1 MKKPQEVFRRSGA
14 LLLVLGLAGCSSA
27 RVYSTDSRPRL
38 KEIRV
43 DGKTD
48 DWLGSLSIIE
58 DGNAS
63 VGFLNDRENL
73 YICLLLEEELLEAQ
87 AMRQGL
93 TVWFDPK
100 GGKEKWLGIRYP
112 LGRTLGEKSERPQG
126 EPGLPPSEGFPEEA
140 MSALEILRSPKG
152 EPQKME
158 IADVRGIEITAVPSR
173 GLFVYELK
181 IPLSQTESNLIALEA
196 QPGQTVGIGFE
207 IPKLDRGQMPGR
219 PSEGMPGGGGRP
231 PMGGVP
237 GAGGGGRPGGMRGGG
252 PGGGMMEQM
261 PEGLK
266 IWALVRL
273 SSGRDDQ
280 PTVLLSASTGEAAM
294 R

>member
-27 RVYSTDSRPRL
+27 RIYSTDSLPRT
-38 KEIRV
+38 KEIKV
-43 DGKTD
+43 DGRTD

-58 DGNAS
+58 DGNVS

-73 YICLLLEEELLEAQ
+73 YICLMLEEDFLQ
-87 AMRQGL
+87 GQVMRQGL

-100 GGKEKWLGIRYP
+100 GGKEKSLGLRYP
-112 LGRTLGEKSERPQG
+112 LGRPLGEKGEGPRG
-126 EPGLPPSEGFPEEA
+126 EPGPPPSEGSPEEV
-140 MSALEILRSPKG
+140 MSALEIIRSPKG

-158 IADVRGIEITAVPSR
+158 ISDIPGIEISVAPTR

-181 IPLSQTESNLIALEA
+181 IPLAQTESKLVALGV

-207 IPKLDRGQMPGR
+207 IPQLDRDQMSGR
-219 PSEGMPGGGGRP
+219 PSEGTPGGGGRP

-280 PTVLLSASTGEAAM
+280 PTVLLSASTGAD
-294 R
+294 

>member
-27 RVYSTDSRPRL
+27 RIYSTDSLPRT
-38 KEIRV
+38 KEIKV

-58 DGNAS
+58 DGNVS

-73 YICLLLEEELLEAQ
+73 YVCLLLEEDFLQ
-87 AMRQGL
+87 GQVMRQGL

-100 GGKEKWLGIRYP
+100 GGKEKSLGLRYP
-112 LGRTLGEKSERPQG
+112 LGRPLGEKGEGPRG
-126 EPGLPPSEGFPEEA
+126 EPGPPPSEGSPEEV
-140 MSALEILRSPKG
+140 MSALEIIRSPKG

-158 IADVRGIEITAVPSR
+158 ISDIPGIEISVAPTR

-181 IPLSQTESNLIALEA
+181 IPLTQTESNLVALGA
-196 QPGQTVGIGFE
+196 PPGQTVGIGFE
-207 IPKLDRGQMPGR
+207 IPKLDRGQMSGR
-219 PSEGMPGGGGRP
+219 PAEGMPGGGGRP

-266 IWALVRL
+266 VWTLVRL

-280 PTVLLSASTGEAAM
+280 PTVLLSASTRAD
-294 R
+294 

>member
-1 MKKPQEVFRRSGA
+1 MRIPREICRTSGV
-14 LLLVLGLAGCSSA
+14 LFLVLCLAGCSSA

-38 KEIRV
+38 KEIKV

-73 YICLLLEEELLEAQ
+73 YVCLLLEEDFLQ
-87 AMRQGL
+87 GQVMRQGL

-100 GGKEKWLGIRYP
+100 GGKEKSLGIRYP
-112 LGRTLGEKSERPQG
+112 LGRAPGEKGEPPRG
-126 EPGLPPSEGFPEEA
+126 EPGPPPSEGFPVED

-158 IADVRGIEITAVPSR
+158 IADLPGIEISVAPTR

-181 IPLSQTESNLIALEA
+181 IPLAQTESNLVALGA

-207 IPKLDRGQMPGR
+207 IPKLDRDQMPGR

-252 PGGGMMEQM
+252 PGGRMMEQM

-266 IWALVRL
+266 VWTMVRL

-280 PTVLLSASTGEAAM
+280 PTVLLSASAGTD
-294 R
+294 